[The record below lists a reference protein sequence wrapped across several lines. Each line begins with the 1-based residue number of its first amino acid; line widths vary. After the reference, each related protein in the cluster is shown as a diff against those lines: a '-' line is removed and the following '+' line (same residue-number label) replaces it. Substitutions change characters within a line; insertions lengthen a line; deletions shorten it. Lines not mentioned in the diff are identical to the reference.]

1 MLEWVFGG
9 LANHPLMWQKVNVS
23 SIGFLHAKVKQCLT
37 LQLQGS
43 LITETGKKS
52 WICMIRMHSR
62 CDGLQLA
69 KAYVESIR
77 IPGAEF
83 TYKPLSW
90 AAPPYSMAKD
100 NLPNRAAA
108 KVLEDMLGS
117 PPVYFRCA
125 ACLTAES

>member
-1 MLEWVFGG
+1 MLQVHLEKVF
-9 LANHPLMWQKVNVS
+9 LKNVS
-23 SIGFLHAKVKQCLT
+23 VIKDLPWRMLQQWSKSNHRDPENKNAKRKP
-37 LQLQGS
+37 S
-43 LITETGKKS
+43 DHDDS
-52 WICMIRMHSR
+52 
-62 CDGLQLA
+62 QLA

-125 ACLTAES
+125 AGLTAQ